1 MQVETNAANF
11 SSSAMLDDQSLLAD
25 IRLLGRLLGDTV
37 REQEGVA
44 AFERIETIRRLSVAV
59 SRNGDD
65 EADQKLEALL
75 RSLSASEAV
84 TVIRAFSYFSH
95 LANIAEDLHPL
106 QGDESSP
113 QPSLANTFAHLRK
126 ASIGPGK
133 VAQVLSNGWVSP
145 VLTAHP
151 TEVRR
156 KSLLD
161 AEHAISALL
170 EARPHAR
177 NKAELARN
185 ELQLR
190 ARVSQLWQTELLR
203 QARLT
208 VRDEIANTLSY
219 YRSTFLRQIPLLYA
233 DIEERLGG
241 LRIPPFLR
249 MGTWVGGDR
258 DGNPNVR
265 AELLANALRMQS
277 ETALR
282 FYLSEVHELG
292 AELSIS
298 RRYAG
303 CSQALEALAARS
315 GDDNPHRDDEP
326 YRRALIGVY
335 ARLAATLEML
345 TGQQAQRHARAPGAP
360 YPDPRAFLADLEIVD
375 DLLRC
380 HHSEV
385 IATQRLEPLIRAAEV
400 FGFHLATV
408 DLRQSSDRHEET
420 IAALLREAR
429 VAPDYAALSEEEK
442 RALLLKLLS
451 DPRPVRLV
459 DATYSEDVASE
470 LAIFERAAEMR
481 KTYGHEFDPPL
492 HRQPYGDGERSARSA
507 AAAEGMRHDARHARS
522 ARRQYRRRRSHHRA
536 FVRDDRRSAQRRCDH
551 ARILCAARTSSS
563 SSPIPARSRTS
574 CWAIPTATRTAAFSR
589 AFGSS
594 IAPPPRSR
602 ISSPSLPSIAMRLFH
617 GRGGTVGRG
626 GGPSYDAILAQPPGT
641 VNGQIRL
648 TEQGEVIAAKYAN
661 PQIGRINL
669 ELLVAATLEA
679 TLLSHSKAP
688 PPEFLEVAEQLR
700 AMGHGRLSRP
710 RLRDA
715 GLRRLFLRLD
725 ADLRDRLAQH
735 RLAAGLAQARHAR
748 SRICGPFRGAFPG
761 ARRVSLCPAGMDSA
775 RRSRAFWTATTATK
789 LELLRRMY
797 REWPFFRTLLSNI
810 DMILSKTD
818 LSIARHYA
826 GLVQDHA
833 LADRI
838 YGEIEA
844 EWGRA
849 NARARRSHRIEPAA
863 RRQSGAGALAASSL
877 PLYCAAQLSA
887 GRAHSPLARRPDRR
901 RHPPGHIDVHQWRGR
916 RPAQHGVNKRGR
928 HCGAVVKPSC
938 AAAIRGSD
946 PAGTEPQCRLSSRVS
961 PLALCASLSFSSA
974 AVAADINVPADTTV
988 SGQKTFG
995 GTDKVT
1001 VSAGGKLTSSSNPTL
1016 NQTSTST
1023 GVLIDNFGTI
1033 ELTGTGARA
1042 IRFNSGTAMS
1052 FTLTNEAGATI
1063 QSQNDA
1069 LQIGTAVKS
1078 GTIIVNNYGLI
1089 QATGTGSNNG
1099 QAIDFGGGVAGTASI
1114 TINNFATGVM
1124 QTADADGLRPGNNA
1138 TINNYGQIISNN
1150 FQTNS
1155 GADAVDFQTSTG
1167 GTVNN
1172 YAGGFILRRAP
1183 RNQHQL

>member
-1 MQVETNAANF
+1 MQVETDAANF
-11 SSSAMLDDQSLLAD
+11 SSSALLDDQSLLAD

-59 SRNGDD
+59 SRNGDM
-65 EADQKLEALL
+65 EADNKLEALL

-177 NKAELARN
+177 NKADLARN

-265 AELLANALRMQS
+265 AESLANALRMQG

-303 CSQALEALAARS
+303 CSQALEQLAARS

-335 ARLAATLEML
+335 ARLAATLEEL

-360 YPDPRAFLADLEIVD
+360 YSGPRAFLADLEIVD
-375 DLLRC
+375 DSLRC

-429 VAPDYAALSEEEK
+429 VAPDYAALTEEEK

-459 DATYSEDVASE
+459 DAAYSEDVASE

-481 KTYGHEFDPPL
+481 KTYGHESIRHYIVSHTETVSDLLEVLLLQKECGMMRGTLDPRDANIVAADLIIVPL
-492 HRQPYGDGERSARSA
+492 FETIGDLRNA
-507 AAAEGMRHDARHARS
+507 AVIMREFYALPGIVKLVTNSGAQQDIMLGYSDSNKDGGILAS
-522 ARRQYRRRRSHHRA
+522 IWELYRAS
-536 FVRDDRRSAQRRCDH
+536 
-551 ARILCAARTSSS
+551 
-563 SSPIPARSRTS
+563 
-574 CWAIPTATRTAAFSR
+574 TALADFFS
-589 AFGSS
+589 G
-594 IAPPPRSR
+594 
-602 ISSPSLPSIAMRLFH
+602 LPSIAMRLFH

-688 PPEFLEVAEQLR
+688 PPEFLDVAEQLAQWGMDAYR
-700 AMGHGRLSRP
+700 GLVYETPDFVDYFFASTPISEIASLNIGSRP
-710 RLRDA
+710 ASRKPSRKIE
-715 GLRRLFLRLD
+715 
-725 ADLRDRLAQH
+725 DLRAIPWSFSWGQARLA
-735 RLAAGLAQARHAR
+735 LPGWYGFGSAIAR
-748 SRICGPFRGAFPG
+748 FREGDDG
-761 ARRVSLCPAGMDSA
+761 S
-775 RRSRAFWTATTATK
+775 K
-789 LELLRRMY
+789 LELLKRMY

-844 EWGRA
+844 EWSRS
-849 NARARRSHRIEPAA
+849 NA
-863 RRQSGAGALAASSL
+863 ALADLTGSSQRL
-877 PLYCAAQLSA
+877 ADNPA
-887 GRAHSPLARRPDRR
+887 LARSLHHRFPYIAPLNYLQVELIRR
-901 RHPPGHIDVHQWRGR
+901 FRGG
-916 RPAQHGVNKRGR
+916 QTGDD
-928 HCGAVVKPSC
+928 
-938 AAAIRGSD
+938 IRQGILMSIN
-946 PAGTEPQCRLSSRVS
+946 G
-961 PLALCASLSFSSA
+961 
-974 AVAADINVPADTTV
+974 VAA
-988 SGQKTFG
+988 
-995 GTDKVT
+995 
-1001 VSAGGKLTSSSNPTL
+1001 
-1016 NQTSTST
+1016 
-1023 GVLIDNFGTI
+1023 
-1033 ELTGTGARA
+1033 
-1042 IRFNSGTAMS
+1042 
-1052 FTLTNEAGATI
+1052 
-1063 QSQNDA
+1063 
-1069 LQIGTAVKS
+1069 
-1078 GTIIVNNYGLI
+1078 
-1089 QATGTGSNNG
+1089 
-1099 QAIDFGGGVAGTASI
+1099 
-1114 TINNFATGVM
+1114 
-1124 QTADADGLRPGNNA
+1124 GLRN
-1138 TINNYGQIISNN
+1138 
-1150 FQTNS
+1150 
-1155 GADAVDFQTSTG
+1155 TG
-1167 GTVNN
+1167 
-1172 YAGGFILRRAP
+1172 
-1183 RNQHQL
+1183 